1 MARGILQ
8 RAIAIISRHAVRGFD
23 RAWLDACPRSA
34 PAAASTTAVHGDSSD
49 RGSTPGNGSD
59 VLRVSSPAVD
69 TSAPYAGLGAA
80 TFGLGSAGASQ
91 LPSVPTWTTNPSYG
105 GATQA
110 PALWPTPRM
119 RTAIAVYG
127 GYALQDVTTPK
138 DPKGAA
144 PPTHVQPPVTHAP
157 TPATA
162 PQRGNGNGGGNYG
175 PNRRPGGSRTC
186 WAYNIPDHYPAQ
198 CPTMKAFMQSTAPN
212 APAGAARQGPRGTTL
227 GGYVARVL
235 SEADDEDWNVPVNE
249 DEAEASHTF
258 DYNEETVENN
268 YDNVEIW
275 NRADESSAVRYEDE
289 LTTMET
295 TNEERPVTM
304 GYDTTTGERL
314 PSERAAGVLTTE
326 EVAYDPENDDI
337 VNEESSERAPGVL
350 TTEEVAF
357 DLEQTYLRTEEPSE
371 RAIGELTTE

>member
-157 TPATA
+157 TPATGTA
-162 PQRGNGNGGGNYG
+162 ATSYRY
-175 PNRRPGGSRTC
+175 SRM
-186 WAYNIPDHYPAQ
+186 P
-198 CPTMKAFMQSTAPN
+198 
-212 APAGAARQGPRGTTL
+212 
-227 GGYVARVL
+227 
-235 SEADDEDWNVPVNE
+235 
-249 DEAEASHTF
+249 SHIK
-258 DYNEETVENN
+258 N
-268 YDNVEIW
+268 
-275 NRADESSAVRYEDE
+275 AVRMIQPFYSDNSTVDKARAFWDALELATVGLDE
-289 LTTMET
+289 TLRLSAFRECLKGKSGEEWWMCSRIDDFET
-295 TNEERPVTM
+295 
-304 GYDTTTGERL
+304 
-314 PSERAAGVLTTE
+314 
-326 EVAYDPENDDI
+326 
-337 VNEESSERAPGVL
+337 
-350 TTEEVAF
+350 
-357 DLEQTYLRTEEPSE
+357 LRV
-371 RAIGELTTE
+371 RFHNQ